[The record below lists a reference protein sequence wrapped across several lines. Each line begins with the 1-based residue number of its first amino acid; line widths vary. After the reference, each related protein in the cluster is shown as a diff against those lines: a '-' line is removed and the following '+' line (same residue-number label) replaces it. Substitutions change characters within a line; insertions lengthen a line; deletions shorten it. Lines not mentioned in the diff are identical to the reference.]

1 MKDFMWK
8 IIAAS
13 VTGTSHAANNLPCQD
28 TFFYEVLRDE
38 NGKEVLILVASDGAG
53 SAKNSLTGA
62 QITCGKF
69 ADECR
74 QTIENKGYFD
84 DLNIQFIKQFFDK
97 LQLQLRAKAATDKQ
111 NLPDYACTFL
121 AAIVAEETAVF
132 AQIGDGAVVYSIC
145 GEPEKFCLATIP
157 QQGEYANSTN
167 FVTDANAAEIV
178 HFQQINVCIEQ
189 IAIFTDGLQ
198 RIALDFKTNT
208 PHAPFFRPMFAP
220 LIAAKIADNLSDGL
234 AHFLDSPKINERTDD
249 DKTLILAS
257 RRTSQI

>member
-1 MKDFMWK
+1 MWK

-13 VTGTSHAANNLPCQD
+13 VTGTSHAASNLPCQD
-28 TFFYEVLRDE
+28 TFFHEVLRDE
-38 NGKEVLILVASDGAG
+38 NGKEILVLVASDGAG
-53 SAKNSLTGA
+53 SAKDSLIGA
-62 QITCGKF
+62 QITCEMF

-74 QTIENKGYFD
+74 QTFENKGDCD
-84 DLNIQFIKQFFDK
+84 DLSKQFIERFFNK
-97 LQLQLRAKAATDKQ
+97 LQLELKTKATTDKK
-111 NLPDYACTFL
+111 NLTDYACTFL
-121 AAIVAEETAVF
+121 AAIVTENAAVF

-145 GEPEKFCLATIP
+145 GEPENFCLATIP

-178 HFQQINVCIEQ
+178 HFQQLNVCIEQ
-189 IAIFTDGLQ
+189 IAVFTDGLQ

-220 LIAAKIADNLSDGL
+220 LTVEKIADNLGDGL
-234 AHFLDSPKINERTDD
+234 TQFLDSPKINERTDD

-257 RRTSQI
+257 RRTS